1 MSEPTT
7 YALPAEPAGPV
18 WDRDGERWER
28 DTDLKEWD
36 LVAGYISHTWPILL
50 AKYGPL
56 TSIPPWTP
64 EVGGTVETEEQYAA
78 LPEGSVVSRDLC
90 GPVFRKFGDGRWAE
104 SAASTSYDS
113 RVMASESRTI
123 LRVGWSL

>member
-1 MSEPTT
+1 MSEPTI

-36 LVAGYISHTWPILL
+36 LVAGYISRTWPILL

-56 TSIPPWTP
+56 TSTPPWTP

-78 LPEGSVVSRDLC
+78 MPLGSIVACDQNEAWWLD
-90 GPVFRKFGDGRWAE
+90 VFGVWNSSFAKTNL
-104 SAASTSYDS
+104 AAPSTG
-113 RVMASESRTI
+113 ATI

>member
-1 MSEPTT
+1 MSEPTI
-7 YALPAEPAGPV
+7 YALPDEPAGPV

-56 TSIPPWTP
+56 TSIPPWKP
-64 EVGGTVETEEQYAA
+64 EVGGTVETVEQYAA
-78 LPEGSVVSRDLC
+78 MPVGSIVVS
-90 GPVFRKFGDGRWAE
+90 P
-104 SAASTSYDS
+104 SYAYRRTYEGEWLATGLSVEYSDEEL
-113 RVMASESRTI
+113 AGISRTI
-123 LRVGWSL
+123 LRVGGSL